1 MNLVKV
7 IEHKILNM
15 NKIEQYDKI
24 LEYLCLDCE
33 DFDIEKNEI
42 ETNNACNYKEITLIV
57 NENKYILLHG
67 FPGDAPIG
75 CILCET
81 NDDKY
86 IGLTNDI
93 EGFTSNNNDHI
104 AINIWYNGIT
114 EEYCSYEDDF
124 WY

>member
-1 MNLVKV
+1 M
-7 IEHKILNM
+7 
-15 NKIEQYDKI
+15 
-24 LEYLCLDCE
+24 
-33 DFDIEKNEI
+33 
-42 ETNNACNYKEITLIV
+42 
-57 NENKYILLHG
+57 HG

-86 IGLTNDI
+86 IGITNYI
-93 EGFTSNNNDHI
+93 EDFTSNNNDHI

-114 EEYCSYEDDF
+114 KEYCSYEDDF